1 MTSAVIVA
9 AGKGRRF
16 GSPKQFA
23 RLVGKPVLFHTIER
37 FERARS
43 VTEIVL
49 VIPKRSVKEIS
60 RQVERFGFQKVTRIV
75 PGGERRMDSVYSG
88 LMVAQG
94 EIIVV
99 HDGVRPLVTPSM
111 INRGVR
117 ECKKHGAC
125 IYATRA
131 TDTVKLAQN
140 GSVKSTLEREQVY
153 LTQTPQVFRKQLLL
167 EAYIS
172 AYERKIEA
180 PDDAYLVERMGI
192 SVKILDGAAENI
204 KVTSPLDLR
213 LVEALIVRGKND

>member
-1 MTSAVIVA
+1 
-9 AGKGRRF
+9 
-16 GSPKQFA
+16 
-23 RLVGKPVLFHTIER
+23 
-37 FERARS
+37 
-43 VTEIVL
+43 
-49 VIPKRSVKEIS
+49 
-60 RQVERFGFQKVTRIV
+60 
-75 PGGERRMDSVYSG
+75 MDSVYSG

-94 EIIVV
+94 DIVVV

-111 INRGVR
+111 IDRGVR
-117 ECKKHGAC
+117 ECRKHDAC
-125 IYATRA
+125 IYAMRA

-167 EAYIS
+167 EAYIN
-172 AYERKIEA
+172 AYKKEIEA

-213 LVEALIVRGKND
+213 LVEALIVRGKDD